1 MRLNAALALKLTPP
15 TAVRW
20 SFVSSLFFFFLSFH
34 IFFGVMRMVVVF
46 LHWPFFL
53 RCFPFHLALVVSV
66 ACFFFFCFV
75 IHTNLFFVFVFRTFF
90 KRSAQFVR
98 LFVRLFI
105 AAGLH
110 SIFIQQFCF
119 CAISSFLFF
128 LQNYYYFIKVLYYL
142 CTDAHFQRVR
152 FLSCAHGKYIVYN
165 AE

>member
-20 SFVSSLFFFFLSFH
+20 SFVSSLFFFFLSFY

-119 CAISSFLFF
+119 CAIWDGPSLLFSSLFSSKLLLF
-128 LQNYYYFIKVLYYL
+128 YQSIVLPVHRR
-142 CTDAHFQRVR
+142 TFPART
-152 FLSCAHGKYIVYN
+152 IP
-165 AE
+165 